1 MPRHGDLL
9 PFTTDAGYRLA
20 AIGVGRLDLTM
31 RGLITRQR
39 SWPGLVA
46 PALVLGL
53 GSVVGLAGA
62 RSVGVSHSFR
72 GTARAGVISATL
84 TSATRTSPTSTT
96 SRIIIT
102 TTETAAG
109 FTEGTASECRVM
121 PGLVG

>member
-1 MPRHGDLL
+1 MRRHGDLL
-9 PFTTDAGYRLA
+9 PSTTDVGYRLA

-46 PALVLGL
+46 PAL
-53 GSVVGLAGA
+53 VVGLAGA

-121 PGLVG
+121 PGLV